1 MQILKENRFYY
12 YYYYLLELLQFC
24 EVLSKKA
31 E

>member
-1 MQILKENRFYY
+1 MQILKENRFY